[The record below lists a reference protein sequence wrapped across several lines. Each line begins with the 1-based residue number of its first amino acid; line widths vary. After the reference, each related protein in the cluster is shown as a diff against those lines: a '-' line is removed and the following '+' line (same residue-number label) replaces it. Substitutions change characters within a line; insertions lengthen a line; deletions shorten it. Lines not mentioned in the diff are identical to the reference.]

1 MTTTTLPTGA
11 PSGARTFYH
20 PGQDD
25 WATFLETTGES
36 GGRHTLLEVVV
47 APGGGNP
54 PHVHLTY
61 AETFTVVSG
70 TLTVRLGRR
79 HLRLGPGEQ
88 ATVPVGAVH
97 CFRNE
102 TSEPATFRVALAPG
116 HRGFEEV
123 LQIAYGLAADGGF
136 GRGGV
141 PRDPRVLGL
150 LIERSDM
157 RMVGPK
163 ALLNP
168 LMGVLAALARRAG
181 LDRELAERYVRV

>member
-1 MTTTTLPTGA
+1 
-11 PSGARTFYH
+11 
-20 PGQDD
+20 
-25 WATFLETTGES
+25 
-36 GGRHTLLEVVV
+36 
-47 APGGGNP
+47 
-54 PHVHLTY
+54 VHLTY

-79 HLRLGPGEQ
+79 RLRLGPGEQ
-88 ATVPVGAVH
+88 ASVPARAVH

-102 TSEPATFRVALAPG
+102 TSAPVTFRVALAPG

-136 GRGGV
+136 GPGGL
-141 PRDPRVLGL
+141 PKDPRVLGL

-157 RMVGPK
+157 RMVG
-163 ALLNP
+163 ARAVLNP